1 MSETRS
7 IPYNASTPTSGPIT
21 VTRHTL
27 DSGTVCVLTMDAGEN
42 RWNTAFTRAFD
53 AALDE
58 VEATPGPTTLVT
70 ASTNP
75 KFFSNGLDLAWIT
88 GPSEGEAVGGER
100 RVFAAEAMGLFARLI
115 TLPLPT
121 VCAVGGHAFGAGL
134 MIAMAH
140 DVRVMRAD
148 RGFLCANELELG
160 FAIPEPEMSLFAHKM
175 SADAFH
181 QTIVLAKRWS
191 APEALAA
198 GVVQEIVPEELVL
211 DSAMARATDLLRVAR
226 SREITGWTKER
237 LYGENAGAVY
247 GPNGPAH
254 LLRNPERYGSGPGH
268 IPSK

>member
-1 MSETRS
+1 MTE
-7 IPYNASTPTSGPIT
+7 PIT

-42 RWNTAFTRAFD
+42 RWNTTFTRAFD

-58 VEATPGPTTLVT
+58 VEATSGPTTLVT
-70 ASTNP
+70 TSSNS

-88 GPSEGEAVGGER
+88 GAPEVEAEGGER
-100 RVFAAEAMGLFARLI
+100 RVFAAEAMALFARLI

-121 VCAVGGHAFGAGL
+121 VCAIGGHAFGAGL

-160 FAIPEPEMSLFAHKM
+160 FAIPAPEMALFAHKM

-181 QTIVLAKRWS
+181 QTIVLAKRWTG
-191 APEALAA
+191 PEALAA
-198 GVVQEIVPEELVL
+198 GVVQEIVPEELVA
-211 DSAMARATDLLRVAR
+211 DAAIARATDLLRVAR
-226 SREITGWTKER
+226 SREITGWTKEH
-237 LYGENAGAVY
+237 LYGEHAAAIY
-247 GPNGPAH
+247 GPDGPAH
-254 LLRNPERYGSGPGH
+254 LLRHPERYPSGPGTV
-268 IPSK
+268 PSGH